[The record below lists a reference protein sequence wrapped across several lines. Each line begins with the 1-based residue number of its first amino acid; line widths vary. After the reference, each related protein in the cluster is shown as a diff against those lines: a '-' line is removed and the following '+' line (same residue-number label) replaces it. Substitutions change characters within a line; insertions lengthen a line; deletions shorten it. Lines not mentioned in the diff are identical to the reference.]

1 MTPFTERY
9 LLVMGLPY
17 YLDEAG
23 RVWLD
28 RLWHRDLILHLRY
41 LPRLR
46 LAAPRLVKRDE
57 PDLVQLSDA
66 DARRLEL
73 VPLPPMRSKLEVL
86 RALPRALLTLWRAIG
101 EADTVHSG
109 IAGWP
114 IPLGWFVNPMALLRK
129 RKLVLVI
136 ESAFWRPTPG
146 APRSAARFLRYRL
159 TEVLGRWSINRAH
172 LVIATHRGYLHS
184 LATHPRGITAVTPA
198 SWVAEADLLAGEA
211 AARLWQRKLAEPARF
226 GFFGRLIADKGV
238 LVLLEALERLAAA
251 DKALRVDLVGQG
263 ELAPQCRRA
272 ALALPF
278 VRVLDPV
285 PYGEPFYRL
294 AREYH
299 AIIVPSLSDEQ
310 PRIIYDA
317 YSQAVPVI
325 AADTEGNRD
334 EVIDGRTGW
343 LFTAGSAAAL
353 AQRLLEVSAQ
363 TAQLAQL
370 GMNGLQRARQTTHA
384 EMHRKRA
391 ALLQLLNAPASRC
404 AVQ

>member
-73 VPLPPMRSKLEVL
+73 V
-86 RALPRALLTLWRAIG
+86 
-101 EADTVHSG
+101 
-109 IAGWP
+109 
-114 IPLGWFVNPMALLRK
+114 
-129 RKLVLVI
+129 LVI

-159 TEVLGRWSINRAH
+159 TQVLGRWSINRAQ

-226 GFFGRLIADKGV
+226 AFFGRLIADKGV

-263 ELAPQCRRA
+263 ELAP
-272 ALALPF
+272 
-278 VRVLDPV
+278 
-285 PYGEPFYRL
+285 
-294 AREYH
+294 
-299 AIIVPSLSDEQ
+299 
-310 PRIIYDA
+310 
-317 YSQAVPVI
+317 
-325 AADTEGNRD
+325 
-334 EVIDGRTGW
+334 
-343 LFTAGSAAAL
+343 
-353 AQRLLEVSAQ
+353 
-363 TAQLAQL
+363 
-370 GMNGLQRARQTTHA
+370 
-384 EMHRKRA
+384 
-391 ALLQLLNAPASRC
+391 
-404 AVQ
+404 